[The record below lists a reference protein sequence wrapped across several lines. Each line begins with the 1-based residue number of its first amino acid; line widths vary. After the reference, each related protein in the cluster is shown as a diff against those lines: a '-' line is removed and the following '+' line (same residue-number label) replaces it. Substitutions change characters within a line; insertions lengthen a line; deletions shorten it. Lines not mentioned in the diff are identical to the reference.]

1 MYKRLLDCK
10 KSNYSKNKFLKEYK
24 QSQIYKSN
32 SCRYPSIDFF
42 RALRISNYHSS
53 LNFSPKRKIKIINNN
68 NFMKKKTK
76 SKNITPY
83 QRLFYSNEIN
93 EIKNTKNKF
102 LLEIF
107 NLNMI
112 VQKNIKERFETH
124 FILIQNYFYRSKSY
138 FRLYQ
143 KI

>member
-1 MYKRLLDCK
+1 
-10 KSNYSKNKFLKEYK
+10 
-24 QSQIYKSN
+24 
-32 SCRYPSIDFF
+32 
-42 RALRISNYHSS
+42 
-53 LNFSPKRKIKIINNN
+53 
-68 NFMKKKTK
+68 MKKKTK

-112 VQKNIKERFETH
+112 AQKNIKERFETH
-124 FILIQNYFYRSKSY
+124 FILKNHFTKKNEI
-138 FRLYQ
+138 
-143 KI
+143 